1 MNNNEPAPIRTK
13 TLLKKLGISSSTL
26 YRWIKEDKFPPPIN
40 KGFYSATAVNSW
52 ISREKHSS

>member
-13 TLLKKLGISSSTL
+13 KLLKKLGISRSTL

-40 KGFYSATAVNSW
+40 KGFYSAAAVNSW
-52 ISREKHSS
+52 ISREKDSS